1 MFVHLHAHSYYSFL
15 DGVPSPRAL
24 AETAARL
31 NMPALALTD
40 HHGLTGAIEF
50 YTACRAVGVKPIL
63 GLELTVTHK
72 WGQGNLI
79 LLAKDFTGWGSLCRL
94 SSALQTAP
102 HRDPTRGL
110 PLERVAQDPAGLI
123 CLTGGPRGLLAELVN
138 RQQRQ
143 QARDWLG
150 QLADTFPAH
159 VYVELQLHRP
169 ADRAEVDTLSA
180 LAQETHLPVVGT
192 NNVHFLVAAQAPL
205 QRLLTAMRKNIPL
218 NTLPADSLT
227 PETAFFASPEE
238 MSHRLAAYPDAL
250 ANTLDIAARC
260 NLELPLGIPHY
271 PALPLPPGKTALEV
285 LRERAERGALHT
297 YGALTPDIQ
306 TRLDYELTVIGSRGY
321 APLFLIMAE
330 ILDYAQ
336 QEGVPTASRGSA
348 SSSLVAHCLG
358 ITTPDPIAHNL
369 YFERFLNPARSSPP
383 DIDTDLC
390 STRREKV
397 LRHVYAQYGDDRV
410 AMVATINR
418 FRGRSALREVA
429 KAYGLPQKD
438 IKILTDDVPYRGW
451 GPRAQ
456 DDEVPYADL
465 QARFPQYAAL
475 FRDATALQEFPRHL
489 SVHPGGMVIA
499 PGPLT
504 EMVPLHL
511 ASKGLVI
518 TQFDLD
524 AVQQMGLVKIDLLG
538 TRGLSVLGDVA
549 EQIYGWNRREYRT
562 PRAVLAAISQTD
574 PDTAILVEA
583 TRTIGCFQ
591 IESPGMRT
599 TLREVRASTPQD
611 ILIALALY
619 RPGPMTGGLKDA
631 FVRRHLGQEKVQHL
645 HPALAPL
652 LADTYGVILY
662 QEQVLRIASG
672 LAGLSLAE
680 ADLLRR
686 AMSHFDPGEKM
697 KTLKENFIRGA
708 LEKSR
713 VPREIGEQI
722 WELMAAFAGY
732 GFPKAHAASYA
743 QVAWQSAWCKAHYP
757 AEFMAAVLANWG
769 GFYSQRM
776 YLNEARRMGLTV
788 RPPHIN
794 HAGPEFKVAYPK
806 GEPVLY
812 MGLNQ
817 VRDLTRHT
825 QARILQNRPFR
836 SLEDFL
842 TRVDPRPKE
851 VENLIKVG
859 ALAGLGT
866 IPALL
871 GRVQNRTWHHAQP
884 FLFALEDGDTPA
896 DEWPLAE
903 RIAAQQEILGAS
915 VDAHLLELLPPARV
929 AALAPTLIED
939 ALAHPG
945 ETVRVLG
952 IRQTLQRFFHAGE
965 GATGGTP
972 QMRYVLELEDLSGM
986 LPVIVSP
993 DLYRRMQ
1000 KELNARAPLCVTGE
1014 IQIDPLWSEGVLV
1027 AKQIQAVR

>member
-1 MFVHLHAHSYYSFL
+1 MFAHLHTHSYYSFL
-15 DGVPSPRAL
+15 DGVPSPRTL

-31 NMPALALTD
+31 EMPALALTD

-50 YTACRAVGVKPIL
+50 YTACQEVGVKPIL
-63 GLELTVTHK
+63 GLELSVTHK

-79 LLAKDFTGWGSLCRL
+79 LLATNLDGWGSLCRL

-102 HRDPTRGL
+102 HRDPERGL
-110 PLERVAQDPAGLI
+110 PFERVAQETRGVI
-123 CLTGGPRGLLAELVN
+123 CLTGGPRGLLAELVH
-138 RQQRQ
+138 RQQPQ
-143 QARDWLG
+143 QAQDWIC
-150 QLADTFPAH
+150 QLAEVYPGH
-159 VYVELQLHRP
+159 LYVELQLHRP
-169 ADRAEVDTLSA
+169 ADHHSADTLTGI
-180 LAQETHLPVVGT
+180 AQKLGLPGVATH
-192 NNVHFLVAAQAPL
+192 NVHFLSREQAAL
-205 QRLLTAMRKNIPL
+205 QRLLTAIRKNTPL
-218 NTLPADSLT
+218 KGLSLENAPDHAYFTTPAEMATL
-227 PETAFFASPEE
+227 F
-238 MSHRLAAYPDAL
+238 AAYPEAL
-250 ANTLDIAARC
+250 ANTLEIADRC
-260 NLELPLGIPHY
+260 TLELPLGIPHY
-271 PALPLPPGKTALEV
+271 PELSLPPGKTALAV
-285 LRERAERGALHT
+285 LSERAEHGANILYKT
-297 YGALTPDIQ
+297 LTPDIQ
-306 TRLDYELTVIGSRGY
+306 ARLDHELSIIGNRGY

-330 ILDYAQ
+330 ILTYARG
-336 QEGVPTASRGSA
+336 EGVPTASRGSA

-358 ITTPDPIAHNL
+358 ITTPDPLFHNL
-369 YFERFLNPARSSPP
+369 YFERFLNPARTSPP

-397 LRHVYAQYGDDRV
+397 LRHVYEAYGEDRV

-429 KAYGLPQKD
+429 KAYGLPAKD
-438 IKILTDDVPYRGW
+438 IKALTGDLPYRGW

-456 DDEVPYADL
+456 EEDLPYAEL
-465 QARFPQYAAL
+465 KARYPQYTAL

-489 SVHPGGMVIA
+489 SVHPGGVVIA

-504 EMVPLHL
+504 SLVPLHL

-524 AVQQMGLVKIDLLG
+524 GIQQLGLVKIDLLG

-562 PRAVLAAISQTD
+562 PLAVLDAIPQSD
-574 PDTAILVEA
+574 PETTALVEA

-599 TLREVRASTPQD
+599 TLREVRARSPQD
-611 ILIALALY
+611 LLIALALY

-631 FVRRHLGQEKVQHL
+631 FLRRHLGQEKVQHL
-645 HPALAPL
+645 HPALASL

-672 LAGLSLAE
+672 LAGLSLAD

-697 KTLKENFIRGA
+697 KTLKENFIQGA
-708 LEKSR
+708 LGKNR
-713 VPREIGEQI
+713 VPRETGEKI

-769 GFYSQRM
+769 GFYAQRV
-776 YLNEARRMGLTV
+776 YLNEARRMGLPL

-817 VRDLTRHT
+817 VRDLTRRT
-825 QARILQNRPFR
+825 QVRILQHRPFYT
-836 SLEDFL
+836 LEDFL

-851 VENLIKVG
+851 VENLIQVG
-859 ALAGLGT
+859 ALAGFGT
-866 IPALL
+866 IPGLL
-871 GRVQNRTWHHAQP
+871 ARVQKGRWHHAQP
-884 FLFALEDGDTPA
+884 FLFALEEDASPA
-896 DEWPLAE
+896 EEWGLAE

-915 VDAHLLELLPPARV
+915 VDAHLLELLSPDRV
-929 AALAPTLIED
+929 AELAPTPIEQV
-939 ALAHPG
+939 LEKSG

-965 GATGGTP
+965 I
-972 QMRYVLELEDLSGM
+972 RYVLEVEDLSGV
-986 LPVIVSP
+986 LPVVFHQ
-993 DLYRRMQ
+993 DLHRRYQ
-1000 KELNARAPLCVTGE
+1000 KELNTRAPLLITGE
-1014 IQIDPLWSEGVLV
+1014 IQVDALWSEGVLV
-1027 AKQIQAVR
+1027 AQRVNVVQ